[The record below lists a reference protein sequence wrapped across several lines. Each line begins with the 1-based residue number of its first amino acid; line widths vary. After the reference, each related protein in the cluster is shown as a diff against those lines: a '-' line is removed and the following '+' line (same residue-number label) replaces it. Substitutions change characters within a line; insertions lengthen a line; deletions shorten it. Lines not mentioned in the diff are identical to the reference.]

1 MARQSFRSNRVSL
14 IIKINV
20 TDTRTKA
27 SILKMTESGCLI
39 PFTAIHDQTKPN
51 LMLIHYIKRCL
62 TLRLHLSNRAQI

>member
-27 SILKMTESGCLI
+27 SILKITESGCLI
-39 PFTAIHDQTKPN
+39 PFTAIYDQTKET
-51 LMLIHYIKRCL
+51 LCL
-62 TLRLHLSNRAQI
+62 FTT

>member
-27 SILKMTESGCLI
+27 SILKITESGCLI
-39 PFTAIHDQTKPN
+39 PFTAIYDQ
-51 LMLIHYIKRCL
+51 IKETLCL
-62 TLRLHLSNRAQI
+62 FTT